1 MLSTEPHK
9 ENTVDVTLIGAGIM
23 SATLATLLKQLDPSL
38 TIVIVE
44 KGSDVAQES
53 SDGWNN
59 AGTGHAS
66 WCELNYTPED
76 SDGHICTKKACSINE
91 SFEITLQLWSY
102 LVNTGVLP
110 DAKKFITAT
119 PHLSL
124 VFGHK
129 NVAYLR
135 KRFSLIKEN
144 HQFKSM
150 EFSDNTDILKRW
162 IPLIMEG
169 RESNQAIAAT
179 RINYGSDVDFG
190 ALSKGMIKHLQT
202 QEGFELLLDHRV
214 DNLQQDAYKF
224 WTTHITDTKNNTT
237 HRIRS
242 RFVFIG
248 AGGGALPLLQKTGI
262 KEGKGYGG
270 FPVSGQFLVCKNPE
284 IVAQHQAK
292 VYGKAPIGAPPMSVP
307 HLDTRLINGEKAL
320 LFGPFAGFTTKF
332 LKQGSFLDLL
342 KSVKPDNI
350 IPMLASSWGS
360 LSLIRYLISEVFQ
373 NHNNRMNKLREYY
386 PNAKNEDWQLITAGQ
401 RVQIIKKHNKFSGKL
416 QFGTE
421 IVTASDSSLSALLG
435 ASPGASTAVETM
447 ISVIESCFSDELESP
462 EWQAKMKQMIPS
474 YQESLKVNPT
484 LLKKI
489 REQNLKILGLT
500 SSP

>member
-1 MLSTEPHK
+1 MLNTESN
-9 ENTVDVTLIGAGIM
+9 ENTPIDVVLIGAGIM

-38 TIVIVE
+38 NIVIVE
-44 KGSDVAQES
+44 KASDVAQES
-53 SDGWNN
+53 SDAWNN

-76 SDGHICTKKACSINE
+76 NDGHICTKKACSINE

-102 LVNTGVLP
+102 LINIGVFA
-110 DAKKFITAT
+110 DAKEFITPT

-124 VFGHK
+124 VFGHE

-135 KRFSLIKEN
+135 KRFTLIKEN
-144 HQFKSM
+144 HLFNNI
-150 EFSDNTDILKRW
+150 EFSENSDVLKRW

-169 RESNQAIAAT
+169 RETNQAIAAT

-190 ALSKGMIKHLQT
+190 ALSRGMIKHLQT
-202 QEGFELLLDHRV
+202 QDGFELLLDHHV
-214 DNLQQDAYKF
+214 DNLQQDDYNF
-224 WTTHITDTKNNTT
+224 WTTHITNTKNEKTR
-237 HRIRS
+237 HIRS

-248 AGGGALPLLQKTGI
+248 AGGGSLPLLQKSGI

-270 FPVSGQFLVCKNPE
+270 FPVSGQFLVCKKPE

-307 HLDTRLINGEKAL
+307 HLDTRIIDGEKAL

-332 LKQGSFLDLL
+332 LKQGSFLDLI
-342 KSVKPDNI
+342 KSVRVDNI
-350 IPMLASSWGS
+350 IPMLASSWSS
-360 LSLIRYLISEVFQ
+360 LPLIRYLIKEVFQ
-373 NHNNRMNKLREYY
+373 SHNAKMNKLREYY

-401 RVQIIKKHNKFSGKL
+401 RVQIIKKHNTWGGKL

-421 IVTASDSSLSALLG
+421 IVTANDGTLSALLG

-447 ISVIESCFSDELESP
+447 IKVIETCFSNELESP
-462 EWQAKMKQMIPS
+462 EWQAKMKRMIPS
-474 YQESLKVNPT
+474 YQESLKVNPE
-484 LLKKI
+484 LLKKV
-489 REQNLKILGLT
+489 REQNLKILGLI
-500 SSP
+500 

>member
-1 MLSTEPHK
+1 MPST
-9 ENTVDVTLIGAGIM
+9 NTKQNTPIDVVLIGAGVM
-23 SATLATLLKQLDPSL
+23 SATLATLLKQLDSSL
-38 TIVIVE
+38 NIVIIE
-44 KGSDVAQES
+44 KGSDIAQES

-66 WCELNYTPED
+66 WCELNYTPEN

-102 LVNTGVLP
+102 LVHTGALA
-110 DAKKFITAT
+110 DAKQFITAT

-124 VFGHK
+124 VFGHD

-135 KRFSLIKEN
+135 KRFALIKEN
-144 HQFKSM
+144 YQFETM
-150 EFSDNTDILKRW
+150 EFSKDTDVLKRW
-162 IPLIMEG
+162 MPLVMKG
-169 RESNQAIAAT
+169 REANQPIAAT

-190 ALSKGMIKHLQT
+190 ALSKGMIKYLQT

-214 DNLQQDAYKF
+214 HNLQQDAYKF
-224 WTTHITDTKNNTT
+224 WATRVTNTKKGTTRDIK
-237 HRIRS
+237 S

-248 AGGGALPLLQKTGI
+248 AGGGSLPLLQKSGI

-270 FPVSGQFLVCKNPE
+270 FPVSGQFLVCKKTE
-284 IVAQHQAK
+284 IVEQHQAK

-307 HLDTRLINGEKAL
+307 HLDTRIIEGEKAL

-332 LKQGSFLDLL
+332 LKQGSFLDLV

-350 IPMLASSWGS
+350 IPMLASSWSS
-360 LSLIRYLISEVFQ
+360 LSLIRYLIKEVFQ
-373 NHNNRMNKLREYY
+373 NHNDRMNKLREYY

-401 RVQIIKKHNKFSGKL
+401 RVQIIKRHKTFGGKL

-421 IVTASDSSLSALLG
+421 IVTASDGSLSALLG

-447 ISVIESCFSDELESP
+447 INVIETCFSDELESP
-462 EWQAKMKQMIPS
+462 EWQAKMKLMIPS
-474 YQESLKVNPT
+474 YQESLKTNPE

-489 REQNLKILGLT
+489 REQNLKTLGLT
-500 SSP
+500 PSP